1 MKKVIKMP
9 VLQLALDFDN
19 LDEAMDAVDSVVKFI
34 DWVEVGTP
42 LIKSEGLIAIE
53 EVKKC
58 CPGLFVVADMKTM
71 DAGAMEVALAA
82 EAGAHATTVCA
93 AASDETI
100 KAAIAEG
107 RKRKIKVIV
116 DAMNTPPAR
125 WKEIDSMQPDY
136 IAIHVGLDQ
145 QKAGLDPISLLGSQK
160 LRTPLAV
167 AGGLDSKRVYA
178 ALKAG
183 AEVVVVGAAITK
195 AQHPVRVAKE
205 INEIMDKASK
215 EILLY
220 GRDTK

>member
-1 MKKVIKMP
+1 MP
-9 VLQLALDFDN
+9 ILQLALDFEY
-19 LDEAMDAVDSVVKFI
+19 LDDALDAVDSVKKYI
-34 DWVEVGTP
+34 DWIEVGTP

-58 CPGLFVVADMKTM
+58 CPNLKIVADMKTM

-93 AASDETI
+93 AAADETI

-107 RKRKIKVIV
+107 KKQKIKIIV
-116 DAMNTPPAR
+116 DAINTPPAR
-125 WKEIDSMQPDY
+125 WKQIDGMQPDF

-145 QKAGLDPISLLGSQK
+145 QKAGLDPIELLGEVK
-160 LRTPLAV
+160 LKTPIAV
-167 AGGLDSKRVYA
+167 AGGLDAARVYS

-183 AEVVVVGAAITK
+183 AQVVVVGAAITK
-195 AQHPVRVAKE
+195 ATHPVRVAKE
-205 INEIMDKASK
+205 INEVMNKASK

-220 GRDTK
+220 GRNTK